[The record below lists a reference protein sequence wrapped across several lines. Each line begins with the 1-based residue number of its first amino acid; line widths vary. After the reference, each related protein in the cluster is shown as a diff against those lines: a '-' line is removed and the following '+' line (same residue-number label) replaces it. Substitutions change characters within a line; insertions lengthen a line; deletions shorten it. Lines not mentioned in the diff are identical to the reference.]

1 VCTCEG
7 WCCII
12 VITGTCDK
20 TLLVRSLDLS
30 RHMSYD
36 YSTFML
42 TMTCRNFYFL
52 GLYVLSLVFILLDI
66 HFLGIR
72 SLALAPFSICTIL

>member
-1 VCTCEG
+1 VCTCER

-30 RHMSYD
+30 RYMSYD
-36 YSTFML
+36 CITFVL
-42 TMTCRNFYFL
+42 SKTCRNFYL
-52 GLYVLSLVFILLDI
+52 GLYVLGLVSILLDI

-72 SLALAPFSICTIL
+72 SLALAPFSICTFL